1 MANRRNLKRSIN
13 YICSELFAECVDVS
27 LYNGNIDKENADTLL
42 TSILKMQSDYISR
55 VSHTEPTDAKKYY
68 KNLIQSFNKQTD
80 EIIDQIS
87 NIF

>member
-13 YICSELFAECVDVS
+13 YICSELIAECVAAS

>member
-13 YICSELFAECVDVS
+13 YICSELFAECVAVS